1 MNLEDVKVLSAKTRE
16 DGQRLFGVCEV
27 LYIISMVV
35 TVLFGLIGVAGAV
48 IASIN
53 VSVWLGIGIAVFTL
67 IFCIFGYMIAVL
79 TTHLGK
85 VAVHTSFASVGL
97 LEHFTKQ

>member
-1 MNLEDVKVLSAKTRE
+1 MNLEDVKTLSTKARE

-27 LYIISMVV
+27 MYIIAMVG
-35 TVLFGLIGVAGAV
+35 TVLFGLIGLSGAM
-48 IASIN
+48 IAAIN
-53 VSVWLGIGIAVFTL
+53 INGWLGVAIAVFTF
-67 IFCIFGYMIAVL
+67 IFCLLSYMVAVL
-79 TTHLGK
+79 STHLGK

>member
-1 MNLEDVKVLSAKTRE
+1 MNLEDVKSLSAKTRE

-27 LYIISMVV
+27 MYIISMVG
-35 TVLFGLIGVAGAV
+35 TVLFGLVGLAGAI

-53 VSVWLGIGIAVFTL
+53 VSVWLGVGIAVFTV
-67 IFCIFGYMIAVL
+67 IFCIFSYMIAVL
-79 TTHLGK
+79 STHFGK
-85 VAVHTSFASVGL
+85 VAVHISFASVGL